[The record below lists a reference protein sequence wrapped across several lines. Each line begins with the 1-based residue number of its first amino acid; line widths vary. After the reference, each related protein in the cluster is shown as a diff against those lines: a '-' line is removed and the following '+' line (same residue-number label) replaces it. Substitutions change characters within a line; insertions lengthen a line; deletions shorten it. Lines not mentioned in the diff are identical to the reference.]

1 MERARIL
8 VVDDESMVR
17 RLISRVL
24 STEGMRV
31 SEAKNGQEAIQM
43 ATEND
48 FDLIILDIMM
58 EGMDGFQVI
67 QELRAR
73 DVYTPIFVLS
83 GRQQDN
89 DQVFA
94 LGIGADDYV
103 TKPFSPS
110 ILCAKVRACL
120 RRIHLTERE
129 SDSIIQAG
137 PFTYI
142 AEEMRLQKN
151 GKDIE
156 LSSKEFFLIKYFLN
170 NVGKVLTK
178 EQIYQNVWGDNV
190 VGDNTIMVHIR
201 RLRAKIEDDP
211 ETPRYIKTVRGVGY
225 QFVIDPEPED

>member
-1 MERARIL
+1 MERSKIL
-8 VVDDESMVR
+8 IVDDECLVR
-17 RLISRVL
+17 RMIVRVL
-24 STEGMRV
+24 SSEGMRV
-31 SEAKNGQEAIQM
+31 MEAKNGQEAILL
-43 ATEND
+43 ATEHN

-58 EGMDGFQVI
+58 DGMDGFQVI
-67 QELRAR
+67 QALRAH

-120 RRIHLTERE
+120 RRVHLTERE
-129 SDSIIQAG
+129 STSVIQAG
-137 PFTYI
+137 PFTYFG
-142 AEEMRLQKN
+142 EEMRLQKS
-151 GKDIE
+151 GQDIV
-156 LSSKEFFLIKYFLN
+156 LSSKECFLIKYFLN

-201 RLRAKIEDDP
+201 RLRTKIEDIP
-211 ETPRYIKTVRGVGY
+211 ESPRYIRTVRGVGY
-225 QFVIDPEPED
+225 QFVVDPEQ

>member
-1 MERARIL
+1 MERAKIL
-8 VVDDESMVR
+8 VVDDESLVR
-17 RLISRVL
+17 RLIARVL
-24 STEGMRV
+24 NSEGMQV
-31 SEAKNGQEAIQM
+31 SEAKDGPEAIRM

-48 FDLIILDIMM
+48 YDLIILDIMM
-58 EGMDGFQVI
+58 DGMDGFQVI

-120 RRIHLTERE
+120 RRVRLSERE
-129 SDSIIQAG
+129 SDSVIQVG

-142 AEEMRLQKN
+142 GEEMRLQKN

-170 NVGKVLTK
+170 NIGKVLTK

-201 RLRAKIEDDP
+201 RLRSKIEDDP
-211 ETPRYIKTVRGVGY
+211 DEPRYIRTVRGVGY
-225 QFVIDPEPED
+225 QFVVDPQDE